1 MNTLNKIIDME
12 KVEAFTKLD
21 SMIEAKQ
28 EWAKLHKLDS
38 LRETDVPEAFKG
50 WIALAGEMKDNRS
63 LLAFISASLPLEKTS
78 TILKQIDEL
87 NRKTKFAEYLY
98 DRLDEKVALIMFL
111 EYAQNEFVNF
121 MKER

>member
-1 MNTLNKIIDME
+1 MSILDKFMDMG